1 MDNTSTKKMFREKTP
16 PRIRKWKILPAM
28 LLLALVSLL
37 LTAGT
42 SAAANLMVTSG
53 KDDGYPGTLR
63 HVISIAANGD
73 RIIFQSDVQKV
84 VLTGDPL
91 SINKSLTIEGTLSGR
106 TTIQQTST
114 GNRVFYL
121 TPSITCTF
129 KNLVITGGN
138 LGSST
143 YDLGAGVRNYGTLTM
158 ENCVVNGNT
167 GGGGVINQRNLTMTR
182 CVVSNNTANG
192 SIKAAGISN
201 TDYGSNSP
209 VLTMTECLVENNV
222 CSGGYAGG
230 IYNGVKGTLSMNNC
244 KVINNAHSAL
254 GGGLYL
260 SYSTTTSLSNGC
272 VVTGNTPDNIC
283 AGYGVTYTADGTCTI
298 GSASGTSATALSG
311 FAEGASPS
319 PRKTSGEPDV
329 VAVEQALGS
338 SSSELFL
345 VVKKLLASDL
355 GGLPGEVSAGLSSID
370 ATLYNAFAYEDV
382 PLADMSGN
390 GELMIEFTAS
400 WPEHVRYYA
409 ALAEF
414 EDAAAGSLAVK
425 GYVVPERSIQF
436 EIKPGQALP
445 DGMTP
450 PDFYEEGEGLM
461 TWRNVIADNGPYDHN
476 RRVGVVTFRV
486 ASIRAEARTA
496 SSGGSGCSAAAASP
510 FALFFAIPLF
520 LLRKT
525 RRTGKHAVYTGYTD
539 ARRGM

>member
-1 MDNTSTKKMFREKTP
+1 
-16 PRIRKWKILPAM
+16 M
-28 LLLALVSLL
+28 LLLALVPLL

-73 RIIFQSDVQKV
+73 RIIFQSDKQKV
-84 VLTGDPL
+84 VLTGDDL
-91 SINKSLTIEGTLSGR
+91 FINKSLTIEGALSGR

-129 KNLVITGGN
+129 KHLVITGGN

-192 SIKAAGISN
+192 SIKSAGISN

-244 KVINNAHSAL
+244 KILNNAHSAL

-260 SYSTTTSLSNGC
+260 GYSSTTSLSNGC

-283 AGYGVTYTADGTCTI
+283 AGYGVTYTTDGSCTI
-298 GSASGTSATALSG
+298 CNASGTSATALSG

-329 VAVEQALGS
+329 AAVERDLRS
-338 SSSELFL
+338 SSSELFV
-345 VVKKLLASDL
+345 VVKKLLESDL
-355 GGLPGEVSAGLSSID
+355 GGPQNDVSAGLSGIN
-370 ATLYNAFAYEDV
+370 ATLYDAFAYENV
-382 PLADMSGN
+382 PLADTSGE
-390 GELMIEFTAS
+390 GKLIIEFTAS
-400 WPEHVRYYA
+400 WPERVRYYA
-409 ALAEF
+409 AFAEY
-414 EDAAAGSLAVK
+414 EDPAAGAQSVK

-436 EIKPGQALP
+436 EIKPGQPLP
-445 DGMTP
+445 KGVTP

-461 TWRNVIADNGPYDHN
+461 TWRTMIADNGPYDHN
-476 RRVGVVTFRV
+476 RQVGVVTFRV

-510 FALFFAIPLF
+510 FALLPAIPLIF
-520 LLRKT
+520 LRK
-525 RRTGKHAVYTGYTD
+525 R
-539 ARRGM
+539 